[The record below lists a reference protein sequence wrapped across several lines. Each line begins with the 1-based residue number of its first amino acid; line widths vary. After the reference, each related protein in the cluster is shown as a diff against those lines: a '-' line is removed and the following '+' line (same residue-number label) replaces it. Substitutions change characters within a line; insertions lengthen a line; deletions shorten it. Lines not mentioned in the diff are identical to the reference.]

1 MEKKIAILL
10 PYKEK
15 FTNDKAGAASIWVK
29 DYLSGSKLKE
39 MTTVYGNLDKNYPPI
54 LKNYSNIDI
63 SNFSLKKNLSYTK
76 KFYQLC
82 VKNNHKI
89 IEIHNRPESLLYFH
103 KMNKEKKF
111 KLIFIFHNNP
121 LELRGS
127 RSVSERI
134 DIIEKT
140 DYIFFVSK
148 WVKNKFFQNIPV
160 KHRNNCEVLYPSI
173 KKQSIFNKS
182 KKKNIIFTG
191 KLNSSKGYDI
201 FLKTIIKILNKY
213 RDWTATVIGN
223 EPREKFYEKH
233 KNLKIYQWKK
243 HDEILKFYKNSS
255 ISVVNS
261 KWEEPF
267 GRTAMESAA
276 LGCATIIS
284 NKGGLTE
291 TFNSDLILKKNNEN
305 ELYSILSKIIDN
317 TKLLKKI
324 QKKNFNNVIHQI
336 KDKIKILD
344 QIKNFLLIENLN
356 FLRFKQKRIIHIST
370 FDERNNHRLF
380 NISLANKITKGFI
393 RNGHDVINFSYRNYL
408 NPINRNNTNNIDNT
422 IFEISKNYKPDL
434 IVLGHNN
441 VLSSNTLKKI
451 KSNNNTKFIL
461 WYEDALSKKSDG
473 PSWKSNLELIE
484 KNSELIDTYFTT
496 THPDNIINSK
506 IPKAK
511 LNFLPMLVDQNIEN
525 QKFYNYKNKFKDLF
539 FAFSHGVNF
548 GKLKPNK
555 YDEREFFLNKL
566 FNEIESKNSDLKLN
580 ILGIANQSP
589 KWNYDFYNEV
599 IKCKMALNLSRGL
612 PIKYSTSNRIASLVA
627 NGVYTFIDEKTKFN
641 DFFSEDEM
649 GFYKNINDL
658 LNKIELFKNN
668 PNKYLDFAKK
678 GAIRYFELFNSK
690 KISKYLIDR
699 SYNLIDDKVQIWE
712 KY

>member
-1 MEKKIAILL
+1 
-10 PYKEK
+10 
-15 FTNDKAGAASIWVK
+15 
-29 DYLSGSKLKE
+29 
-39 MTTVYGNLDKNYPPI
+39 
-54 LKNYSNIDI
+54 
-63 SNFSLKKNLSYTK
+63 
-76 KFYQLC
+76 
-82 VKNNHKI
+82 
-89 IEIHNRPESLLYFH
+89 
-103 KMNKEKKF
+103 
-111 KLIFIFHNNP
+111 
-121 LELRGS
+121 
-127 RSVSERI
+127 
-134 DIIEKT
+134 
-140 DYIFFVSK
+140 
-148 WVKNKFFQNIPV
+148 
-160 KHRNNCEVLYPSI
+160 
-173 KKQSIFNKS
+173 
-182 KKKNIIFTG
+182 
-191 KLNSSKGYDI
+191 
-201 FLKTIIKILNKY
+201 
-213 RDWTATVIGN
+213 
-223 EPREKFYEKH
+223 
-233 KNLKIYQWKK
+233 
-243 HDEILKFYKNSS
+243 
-255 ISVVNS
+255 
-261 KWEEPF
+261 
-267 GRTAMESAA
+267 MESAA

-291 TFNSDLILKKNNEN
+291 TFNSDLILKNNNEN
-305 ELYSILSKIIDN
+305 ELYSMLSKIIDN
-317 TKLLKKI
+317 TQLLKKI
-324 QKKNFNNVIHQI
+324 QKRNFNNVIHKI

-434 IVLGHNN
+434 IILGHNN
-441 VLSSNTLKKI
+441 ILSADTLEKI
-451 KSNNNTKFIL
+451 KTNNNTKFIL

-525 QKFYNYKNKFKDLF
+525 KKFYNYKNKFKDLF

-555 YDEREFFLNKL
+555 YDERELFLNKL

-599 IKCKMALNLSRGL
+599 IKCKMALNLSRGI
-612 PIKYSTSNRIASLVA
+612 PIKYSTSNRIATLVA

-668 PNKYLDFAKK
+668 PNKYLNFAKK

>member
-29 DYLSGSKLKE
+29 DYLLGSKLKE
-39 MTTVYGNLDKNYPPI
+39 TTTVYGNLDKKYPPI

-127 RSVSERI
+127 RNVSERI

-173 KKQSIFNKS
+173 KQQSIFNKS

-291 TFNSDLILKKNNEN
+291 TFNSDLILKNNNEN
-305 ELYSILSKIIDN
+305 ELYSMLSKIIDN
-317 TKLLKKI
+317 TQLLKKI
-324 QKKNFNNVIHQI
+324 QKRNFNNVIHQI

-434 IVLGHNN
+434 IILGHNN
-441 VLSSNTLKKI
+441 ILSANTLKKI

-599 IKCKMALNLSRGL
+599 IKCKMALNLSRGM

-668 PNKYLDFAKK
+668 PNKYLNFAKK

>member
-15 FTNDKAGAASIWVK
+15 FTNNKAGAASIWVK
-29 DYLSGSKLKE
+29 DYLSGSKLNE
-39 MTTVYGNLDKNYPPI
+39 TTTVYGNLDKKYPPI

-127 RSVSERI
+127 RNVSERI

-148 WVKNKFFQNIPV
+148 WVKNKFFQNIPE

-173 KKQSIFNKS
+173 KQQSIFNKS

-201 FLKTIIKILNKY
+201 FLKTVIKILNKY

-223 EPREKFYEKH
+223 EPREKFYETH
-233 KNLKIYQWKK
+233 KNLKIYAWKK
-243 HDEILKFYKNSS
+243 HDEILRFYNNSS

-261 KWEEPF
+261 KWDEPF

-284 NKGGLTE
+284 NNGGLTE

-305 ELYSILSKIIDN
+305 ELYNMLSKIIDN
-317 TKLLKKI
+317 AQLLKKI
-324 QKKNFNNVIHQI
+324 QKKNFNNVIHKI

-344 QIKNFLLIENLN
+344 QIKNFLLIEKFN
-356 FLRFKQKRIIHIST
+356 FLRSKQKRIIHIST

-408 NPINRNNTNNIDNT
+408 NPINKNNTNNIENT

-441 VLSSNTLKKI
+441 ILSANTLQKI
-451 KSNNNTKFIL
+451 KSANNTKFIL

-484 KNSELIDTYFTT
+484 KNSKLIDAYFTT

-555 YDEREFFLNKL
+555 YDEREFFLNEL
-566 FNEIESKNSDLKLN
+566 FNQIVSKNSDLKLN

-627 NGVYTFIDEKTKFN
+627 NGVYTFIDEKTRFN

-658 LNKIELFKNN
+658 LNKVELFKNN
-668 PNKYLDFAKK
+668 PNKYLNFAKK